1 MAASPSERRALLFV
15 AGGARLALRLP
26 MVREVL
32 PVPYGASEVEV
43 RGQVLPAVPLAL
55 ALGLDAPPGRLAV
68 LTEAVPPVALR
79 VDEVHGIA
87 DLSGAEVFQLP
98 ARTLLPQPPPF
109 QGALVLSGTLWL
121 ELALASAGW
130 VPLAPAAAEWPRP
143 PEHDFAQGREMFFER
158 AGRRWAVPLSLL
170 VRVLE
175 SPAITPVP
183 LAPPAHRGL
192 LYHERAIHPVFDL
205 PALFGGAPAPG
216 AALALLVDA
225 GGTAVAVL
233 GDRMSTAAEDA
244 GPAGDVVRPAWDALF
259 PA

>member
-1 MAASPSERRALLFV
+1 
-15 AGGARLALRLP
+15 

-79 VDEVHGIA
+79 VDEVHGIV
-87 DLSGAEVFQLP
+87 DLAAAEVFQLP

-109 QGALVLSGTLWL
+109 QGAVVLEGKLWL
-121 ELALASAGW
+121 ELAITSAGW
-130 VPLAPAAAEWPRP
+130 VPLAPAASEWAHP
-143 PEHDFAQGREMFFER
+143 PEHDFAQGRELVFER
-158 AGRRWAVPLSLL
+158 AGKRYGVPLSLL

-175 SPAITPVP
+175 SPAISPVP

-205 PALFGGAPAPG
+205 PALYGGPPAPG
-216 AALALLVDA
+216 APVALLVDA

-233 GDRMSTAAEDA
+233 ADRIATAGEGGA
-244 GPAGDVVRPAWDALF
+244 GSPQVVRPAWDALF